1 MAVLVL
7 ALWKLRSSSLSVVTP
22 LAGGRAGVW
31 LFTLLTAAL
40 VYLALL
46 LPWAGKWCFI
56 TDWLFLL

>member
-46 LPWAGKWCFI
+46 LP
-56 TDWLFLL
+56 